1 MKTDIKLETKH
12 VNRNLS
18 KIAFALAVIIILG
31 TGTFIFFSLRTL
43 IESNRQVSHTL
54 KTINSL
60 EHLLTHLTELETTER
75 GYVITGDEH
84 YLEPYFFE
92 LSPDGIQQQLFDL
105 RQLSAGDPVLQSS
118 LGSLVPL
125 VSKKILLM
133 EHVINLR
140 VAKGFDAAKASITS
154 NIENDMMKTS
164 LSLIDTM
171 KQRQTRILQQATTDA
186 TASLQYSIVSIA
198 AGGVGGSLLLLL
210 SLILL
215 SREFAARRLASDALQ
230 QLNGELDQRVEER
243 TLALRDYTEKLRLS
257 EEHFRLLLD
266 ATKEYA
272 MFMLNPQ
279 GDVITWNNGAEQ
291 LKGLANRR
299 LLTERINMFTGLC
312 RRSKTKAALMIFD
325 LDKSPAV
332 NEVLSH
338 GIGDLLLQQVAVRT
352 LGILQRS
359 SDTLARLGGDQFV
372 VLASPIVETANA
384 VFIAEKILKAIQ
396 EPFDIDGHVIN
407 ITCSIGIAVFPD
419 HGENELTLMKNA
431 EDAMNASKSH
441 GGNFVTLYTAPALEQ

>member
-1 MKTDIKLETKH
+1 MQTDKSLKKSHE
-12 VNRNLS
+12 NRHLS
-18 KIAFALAVIIILG
+18 IVAFALALFIILG

-43 IESNRQVSHTL
+43 IESNRTVSHTL

-60 EHLLTHLTELETTER
+60 EHLLVHLTEFEISER

-84 YLEPYFFE
+84 YLEPYFSE

-105 RQLSAGDPVLQSS
+105 RQLSADDPVLQSS
-118 LGSLVPL
+118 LASLAPL
-125 VSKKILLM
+125 VSKKILFM
-133 EHVINLR
+133 QQVINLR
-140 VAKGFDAAKASITS
+140 VARGFEAAKASITS
-154 NIENDMMKTS
+154 NIGNEMTKAS

-171 KQRQTRILQQATTDA
+171 KQRQTRILQQASTDA
-186 TASLQYSIVSIA
+186 AASLQYSIFSIA
-198 AGGVGGSLLLLL
+198 AGGVTGSLLLLL

-215 SREFAARRLASDALQ
+215 NRESSARIRAAEALQ
-230 QLNGELDQRVEER
+230 QLNSELDQRVEER

-312 RRSKTKAALMIFD
+312 RRSKTIAALMIFD

>member
-1 MKTDIKLETKH
+1 MQTDKSLKKSHE
-12 VNRNLS
+12 NRHLS
-18 KIAFALAVIIILG
+18 IVAFALALFIILG

-43 IESNRQVSHTL
+43 IESNRTVSHTL

-60 EHLLTHLTELETTER
+60 EHLLVHLTEFEISER

-84 YLEPYFFE
+84 YLEPYFSE

-105 RQLSAGDPVLQSS
+105 RQLSADDPVLQSS
-118 LGSLVPL
+118 LASLAPL
-125 VSKKILLM
+125 VSKKILFM
-133 EHVINLR
+133 QQVINLR
-140 VAKGFDAAKASITS
+140 VARGFEAAKASITS
-154 NIENDMMKTS
+154 NIGNEMTKAS

-171 KQRQTRILQQATTDA
+171 KQRQTRILQQASTDA
-186 TASLQYSIVSIA
+186 AASLQYSIFSIA
-198 AGGVGGSLLLLL
+198 AGGVTGSLLLLL

-215 SREFAARRLASDALQ
+215 NRESSARIRAAEALQ
-230 QLNGELDQRVEER
+230 QLNSELDQRVEER

-312 RRSKTKAALMIFD
+312 RRSKTIAALMIFD

-332 NEVLSH
+332 NEVLS
-338 GIGDLLLQQVAVRT
+338 DLLLQQVAVRT